1 VRLIADLEKRIVS
14 EGSFFRRQLLKE
26 DLERLKKLATLAAG
40 GGSKEAYL
48 REGLFLGWTAGN
60 FRTQEIEVS
69 VKALLEAVHALAT
82 EGASPDR
89 ERAVDEAWL
98 ALFNERLE
106 KLTGCLSTRPT
117 M

>member
-1 VRLIADLEKRIVS
+1 LRLITDLEKRIAS
-14 EGSFFRRQLLKE
+14 EESFFRRQLLKE
-26 DLERLKKLATLAAG
+26 DVERLKKLAELAAKG
-40 GGSKEAYL
+40 ESKETYL

-60 FRTQEIEVS
+60 FRTQEIEAS
-69 VKALLEAVHALAT
+69 VKALLEAVHALVV

-89 ERAVDEAWL
+89 ERTVEETWFT
-98 ALFNERLE
+98 LFNERLE